1 MAKIIQ
7 PLTNTQIEKAKYS
20 KNGKNELNDGGGL
33 FLQLTPV
40 NSKIWR
46 FRYNQP
52 STGKRTKLTLGEYP
66 ALSLAQA
73 RNKRE
78 EYRALLARG
87 IDLQIHKQQQ
97 KRELELAKS
106 NTFLA
111 IAEQWKAKKEG
122 EIELKTLD
130 KYWRSLELH
139 IFPFIGAF
147 PVSDITPTLA
157 LEALKRVE
165 SRNNF
170 DMAQRLA
177 SYINEILNFAVN
189 GGAIPFNPCQNMRKN
204 IKSIKKRNNPHL
216 KSEETPLLMAT
227 IENARIEPQTRA
239 LIKFQLLT
247 MVRPSE
253 ASRAEWEEFDFDNRI
268 WTIPAQK
275 MKARAEHQVPL
286 SSQAIDI
293 LKELMP
299 ITGRFKYVFPKRGDN
314 HSPADSSTAN
324 TALKRMGFKDKQ
336 TAHGLRG
343 LARTYLAEQSI
354 THEHAEACLAH
365 KTGDNTSLSYNHST
379 YLEQRK
385 NIMQLWG
392 DFIKNC
398 SEK

>member
-1 MAKIIQ
+1 MPKIIQ

-33 FLQLTPV
+33 FLQLTTV

-52 STGKRTKLTLGEYP
+52 TTGKRTKLTLGEYP

-78 EYRALLARG
+78 EYRSLLARG
-87 IDLQIHKQQQ
+87 IDLQTHKQQQ

-111 IAEQWKAKKEG
+111 IAEQWRAKKEG

-139 IFPFIGAF
+139 VFPFIGAF

-157 LEALKRVE
+157 LEPLKRVE
-165 SRNNF
+165 LRNNI

-189 GGAIPFNPCQNMRKN
+189 GGTIPFNPCQNIRKN

-216 KSEETPLLMAT
+216 KSEETV
-227 IENARIEPQTRA
+227 
-239 LIKFQLLT
+239 LT
-247 MVRPSE
+247 
-253 ASRAEWEEFDFDNRI
+253 N
-268 WTIPAQK
+268 
-275 MKARAEHQVPL
+275 L
-286 SSQAIDI
+286 
-293 LKELMP
+293 
-299 ITGRFKYVFPKRGDN
+299 
-314 HSPADSSTAN
+314 
-324 TALKRMGFKDKQ
+324 
-336 TAHGLRG
+336 
-343 LARTYLAEQSI
+343 
-354 THEHAEACLAH
+354 
-365 KTGDNTSLSYNHST
+365 
-379 YLEQRK
+379 
-385 NIMQLWG
+385 
-392 DFIKNC
+392 
-398 SEK
+398 